1 MDRGSANRS
10 IRAGLWAAAL
20 AVFVFGLTFYAAILY
35 VA

>member
-1 MDRGSANRS
+1 MDRIRANHS
-10 IRAGLWAAAL
+10 IRTGLWAAAL